1 MSSLTL
7 PSQSFRP
14 ASPSVIGSSVRALAS
29 AFATLT
35 APLRR
40 AVDAVSRRLL
50 TAGAN
55 AEARELRARAQAHL
69 ETNPSFAAD
78 LMAAAQQIEPSVEPA

>member
-35 APLRR
+35 APLPRR
-40 AVDAVSRRLL
+40 RCRLAPSDHRRRECR
-50 TAGAN
+50 G
-55 AEARELRARAQAHL
+55 RELRARAQAHTSQPIASL
-69 ETNPSFAAD
+69 PT
-78 LMAAAQQIEPSVEPA
+78 